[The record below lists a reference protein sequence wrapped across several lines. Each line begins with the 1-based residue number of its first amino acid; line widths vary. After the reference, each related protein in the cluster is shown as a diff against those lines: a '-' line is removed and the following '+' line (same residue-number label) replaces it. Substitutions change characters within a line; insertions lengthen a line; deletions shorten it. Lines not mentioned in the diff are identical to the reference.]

1 MNRVYHFL
9 HKQYLLKQIL
19 FYYLC
24 TMKIENV
31 IKQATDFKSN
41 HHKMLVNMI
50 YTGNWLRDEHMRI
63 FKQFDLLPQ
72 HYNVL
77 RIIKG
82 SMPNPITPRDIKEVL
97 IDKASDLTR
106 LIDKLT
112 KLGYVKRNL
121 CPSNRRQMDIS
132 LTEQGLALM
141 EEMDKPLE
149 EFIKKVEANISG
161 EQAGQLSDLLDTL
174 RG

>member
-1 MNRVYHFL
+1 
-9 HKQYLLKQIL
+9 
-19 FYYLC
+19 
-24 TMKIENV
+24 MKIEKV
-31 IKQATDFKSN
+31 IKQATSFTSN
-41 HHKMLVNMI
+41 HHKVLVNLI
-50 YTGNWLRDEHMRI
+50 FTGNWLRDEHNRI

-82 SMPNPITPRDIKEVL
+82 SMPKPIAPRDIKEVL

-112 KLGYVKRNL
+112 KLGLVKRNL

-132 LTEQGLALM
+132 MTDKGLALM
-141 EEMDKPLE
+141 KEIDRPLNDFIDK
-149 EFIKKVEANISG
+149 IKSNLTDKEAD
-161 EQAGQLSDLLDTL
+161 ELSDLLDAL

>member
-1 MNRVYHFL
+1 M
-9 HKQYLLKQIL
+9 LKQIL
-19 FYYLC
+19 FPYLC

-31 IKQATDFKSN
+31 IKQATEFKSN
-41 HHKMLVNMI
+41 HHKVLVNLI
-50 YTGNWLRDEHMRI
+50 FTGNWLRDEHTRI

-82 SMPNPITPRDIKEVL
+82 AMPNPITPKDIKEVL
-97 IDKASDLTR
+97 IDKACDLTR

-132 LTEQGLALM
+132 LTDEGLALM
-141 EEMDKPLE
+141 EKINQPLE
-149 EFIKKVEANISG
+149 EFIGKIQANLTAD
-161 EQAGQLSDLLDTL
+161 QAGALSDLLDTL